1 MSLDLD
7 FNNKEF
13 MDLPEFKLLE
23 RDFESGNISHCVAI
37 TANLNW
43 HLDIVYA
50 LAEKFLGLSK
60 SILKNNNDLIILGE
74 LDKAPNIEACRN
86 LINNIAL
93 KPVNGDRRLAVI
105 LAADKLLKPAANS
118 LLKLA
123 EEPPDY
129 ACILFM
135 LDINGRKLMPTL
147 KSRARNAVLK
157 LNFKN
162 KLKSDYNI
170 KDFDWLDFAVKFRN
184 LDYLKAVEVLSDLAA
199 LNLEAGDVKNAVR
212 FERLRLI
219 ASQRRLSGALLCDL
233 VILAMKEDMPFERL
247 FDDIQQA

>member
-7 FNNKEF
+7 FNNKDF

-37 TANLNW
+37 TASLNW

-60 SILKNNNDLIILGE
+60 NILKNNNDLIILGE

-93 KPVNGDRRLAVI
+93 KPVNSNRRLAVI

-123 EEPPDY
+123 EEPPDH

-147 KSRARNAVLK
+147 KSRARNVILK
-157 LNFKN
+157 LNLKN

-184 LDYLKAVEVLSDLAA
+184 LDYLKAAEVLSDLAA
-199 LNLEAGDVKNAVR
+199 LKLDAGDVKSAAR

>member
-50 LAEKFLGLSK
+50 LAEKFLRLSK

-147 KSRARNAVLK
+147 KSRARNVLLK

-184 LDYLKAVEVLSDLAA
+184 LDYLKAAEVLSDLAA
-199 LNLEAGDVKNAVR
+199 LNLEAGDVKSAVR

>member
-184 LDYLKAVEVLSDLAA
+184 LDYLKAAEVLSDLAA
-199 LNLEAGDVKNAVR
+199 LNLEAGDVKSAVR

>member
-1 MSLDLD
+1 MD

-147 KSRARNAVLK
+147 KSRARNVLLK
-157 LNFKN
+157 LNLRN

-184 LDYLKAVEVLSDLAA
+184 LDYLKAAEVLSDLAA
-199 LNLEAGDVKNAVR
+199 LNLEAGDVKSAVR

>member
-23 RDFESGNISHCVAI
+23 RDFESGNISHCIAI

-184 LDYLKAVEVLSDLAA
+184 LDYLKAAEVLSDLAA
-199 LNLEAGDVKNAVR
+199 LNLEAGDVKSAVR

>member
-147 KSRARNAVLK
+147 KSRARNVLLK
-157 LNFKN
+157 LNLRN

-184 LDYLKAVEVLSDLAA
+184 LDYLKAAEVLSDLAA
-199 LNLEAGDVKNAVR
+199 LNLEAGDVKSAVR

>member
-135 LDINGRKLMPTL
+135 LDINGRKLMTTL
-147 KSRARNAVLK
+147 KSRARNVLLK
-157 LNFKN
+157 LNLRN

-184 LDYLKAVEVLSDLAA
+184 LDYLKAAEVLSDLAA
-199 LNLEAGDVKNAVR
+199 LNLEAGDVKSAVR

>member
-37 TANLNW
+37 SANLNW

-184 LDYLKAVEVLSDLAA
+184 LDYLKAAEVLSDLAA
-199 LNLEAGDVKNAVR
+199 LNLEAGDVKSAVR